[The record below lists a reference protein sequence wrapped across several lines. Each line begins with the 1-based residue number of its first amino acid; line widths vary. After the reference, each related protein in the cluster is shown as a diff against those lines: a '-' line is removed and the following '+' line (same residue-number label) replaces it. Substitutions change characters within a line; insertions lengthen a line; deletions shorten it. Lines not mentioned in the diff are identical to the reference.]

1 MNLTRLEYFED
12 GLVKFALGNDQDV
25 LATLVYSTK
34 FNDEMEIR
42 VSQGKDRFSIRGHKS
57 IMDNFSFEEFK
68 RMVEKHLRLRNLLN

>member
-1 MNLTRLEYFED
+1 LNITRLEYFED

-25 LATLVYSTK
+25 IATLVYSTK

-42 VSQGKDRFSIRGHKS
+42 ISNNQDRFSVRGHKS

-68 RMVEKHLRLRNLLN
+68 RMVEKHLKLRSLLS